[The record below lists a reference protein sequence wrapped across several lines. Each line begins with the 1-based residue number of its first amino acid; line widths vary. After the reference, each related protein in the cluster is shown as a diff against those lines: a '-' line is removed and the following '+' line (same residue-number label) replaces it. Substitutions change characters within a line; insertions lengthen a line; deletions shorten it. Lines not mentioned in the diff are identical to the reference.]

1 MKISFVIPC
10 YGSEHTL
17 ADVVSEIKSV
27 MELRPAVE
35 YGVVLVCDHS
45 PDNVGEVIERLCRED
60 PSHLR
65 GLLLSRNFG
74 QHAAL
79 MAGYARTDGDFVVSL
94 DDDGQSPV
102 EAIWELVDKME
113 SAGLDV
119 VYGSYAEK
127 KHSVLRNFGSRV
139 NDWMATWLLGKPR
152 DIKVTSFFAARRYV
166 VDEMLRYDQAFPY
179 VIGLVFRITR
189 SVANVPVRHRE
200 RASGRSGYSFS
211 KLLGLWLNGFT
222 SFSVKPLRIAS
233 WLGLVCS
240 FAGFCVGVWAVVN
253 KLVIHPEAPM
263 GYSSL
268 MSAILFIGG
277 LLLLVLGLIGEYVSR
292 IYLCVSKTPQYVVA
306 KEIP

>member
-10 YGSEHTL
+10 YGSEQTL

-27 MELRPAVE
+27 MGQRPAVE
-35 YGVVLVCDHS
+35 YGIVLVCDHS
-45 PDNVGEVIERLCRED
+45 PDNVAKVIERLCRED
-60 PSHLR
+60 PAHLR

-79 MAGYARTDGDFVVSL
+79 MAGYARADGDIVISL

-102 EAIWELVDKME
+102 EAIWELIDKME
-113 SAGLDV
+113 STGLDV

-127 KHSVLRNFGSRV
+127 KHNVLRNLGSRV

-211 KLLGLWLNGFT
+211 RLLGLWLNGFT

-233 WLGLVCS
+233 WLGLACS

-253 KLVIHPEAPM
+253 KLAIHPEAPM

-268 MSAILFIGG
+268 MSTVLFIGG

-306 KEIP
+306 REIP

>member
-27 MELRPAVE
+27 MGLRPAVE
-35 YGVVLVCDHS
+35 YGIVLVCDHS
-45 PDNVGEVIERLCRED
+45 PDNVAKVIERLCRED

-79 MAGYARTDGDFVVSL
+79 MAGYARADGDFVISL

-102 EAIWELVDKME
+102 EAIWELIDKME

-119 VYGSYAEK
+119 VYGSYAAK

-139 NDWMATWLLGKPR
+139 NDWMATWLLGKPK

-211 KLLGLWLNGFT
+211 RLLGLWLNGFT

-233 WLGLVCS
+233 WLGLACS

-253 KLVIHPEAPM
+253 KLAIHPEAPM